1 MLPFRIFHT
10 LYTYF
15 DWIRFGCWKNICLR
29 VIARHGLCEHFSV
42 NVQERKKL
50 REKKRLIHP
59 STLFHSISRVSNTE
73 RTEGTKRCIEA
84 PLLQSSYTPFAN
96 YTALQLQHPASAY
109 SIQLIVFH
117 WSFVVHLMSHKFA
130 VYARLCAIFFFV
142 VFRVHLCW
150 YARVSVW
157 WGATV
162 DAYTVL
168 FIVNAYYW
176 ANSQRQRQTTWM
188 NSEHLSAT
196 KHHNLEEELKKANII
211 NLSVKVSWVKRIRC
225 DEQRDTTTTT
235 TKKLATFKLCCLD
248 CVRFFFRGLEVRESI
263 PLGKRPNNNKNS

>member
-1 MLPFRIFHT
+1 M
-10 LYTYF
+10 
-15 DWIRFGCWKNICLR
+15 
-29 VIARHGLCEHFSV
+29 
-42 NVQERKKL
+42 
-50 REKKRLIHP
+50 
-59 STLFHSISRVSNTE
+59 
-73 RTEGTKRCIEA
+73 
-84 PLLQSSYTPFAN
+84 
-96 YTALQLQHPASAY
+96 
-109 SIQLIVFH
+109 FH

-130 VYARLCAIFFFV
+130 VYARLCAIFFRRILCAFMLICESV
-142 VFRVHLCW
+142 CVF
-150 YARVSVW
+150 VW

-168 FIVNAYYW
+168 FTVNAYYW

-248 CVRFFFRGLEVRESI
+248 CVHFFFRGLEVRESI

>member
-1 MLPFRIFHT
+1 MFASHSLA
-10 LYTYF
+10 
-15 DWIRFGCWKNICLR
+15 R
-29 VIARHGLCEHFSV
+29 VMRAFFSKCTR
-42 NVQERKKL
+42 EKKQ

-73 RTEGTKRCIEA
+73 GTEGAKRCIEA

-130 VYARLCAIFFFV
+130 VYARLCAFFFSSYFV
-142 VFRVHLCW
+142 CIYVDMWECLYVF
-150 YARVSVW
+150 VW

-196 KHHNLEEELKKANII
+196 KHHNLEEELKKGNII

-225 DEQRDTTTTT
+225 DEQRDTT
-235 TKKLATFKLCCLD
+235 KKLATFKLCCLD
-248 CVRFFFRGLEVRESI
+248 CVRFFWGLEVRESI